1 MSDFS
6 IKIDAA
12 ALEPSDDDIDG
23 NEHNFGSFSPRAQ
36 RNNDVSDDFFA
47 LQVKTDPAP
56 KRKSTKRHKESHKK
70 SKKSTNNANIE
81 PKDDEFVI
89 SEVLDSRSM
98 KPPRLESPPPRVENK
113 KTTQSNQPKRPRRNS
128 NTRVS
133 QKVHKPFKSQTIARL
148 ANIDLRDA
156 LGRDEDI
163 SMIDDAIPL
172 SKAKRRERQKPML
185 IDVDRL
191 VNERS
196 ASKRVKI
203 NTIDVLKHLVQTFE
217 PPRQSAERVDPEI
230 VHHEFK
236 MHLMNYLSVLQDMHA
251 NINDLSEEIQ
261 ETQRRKRDLRAE
273 VYEIRKK
280 HGEVGTQL
288 SSLRQSYLD
297 SKYNHEQFI
306 KNADQLRILKE
317 RTKGEGQNTI
327 DLHSVVELQVAAVNK
342 LVNPVSG
349 IYSKLRMINNQL
361 ENRRN

>member
-1 MSDFS
+1 VSDFS
-6 IKIDAA
+6 IKIDAG

-23 NEHNFGSFSPRAQ
+23 NVHHLASFSP

-47 LQVKTDPAP
+47 LQVKPDPAP
-56 KRKSTKRHKESHKK
+56 KRKSTKRHKEPHKK
-70 SKKSTNNANIE
+70 SKKSTKNAKVE

-89 SEVLDSRSM
+89 TDVSNPRS
-98 KPPRLESPPPRVENK
+98 LNAPRVESQPPALETK
-113 KTTQSNQPKRPRRNS
+113 KTTQSNHPKRSRRPS
-128 NTRVS
+128 HTPAS
-133 QKVHKPFKSQTIARL
+133 LKVHKPFKSQTIARI
-148 ANIDLRDA
+148 ANVDVRDA

-217 PPRQSAERVDPEI
+217 PPKQSAERVDPAI
-230 VHHEFK
+230 VHHEFR

-251 NINDLSEEIQ
+251 NINDLTEEIQ
-261 ETQRRKRDLRAE
+261 EIQRRKRDLRAE

-288 SSLRQSYLD
+288 SGLRQSYLD

-306 KNADQLRILKE
+306 KNADQLRLLKE
-317 RTKGEGQNTI
+317 RTIGDGQNSI
-327 DLHSVVELQVAAVNK
+327 DLHSVVESQVAAVNK

>member
-1 MSDFS
+1 
-6 IKIDAA
+6 
-12 ALEPSDDDIDG
+12 
-23 NEHNFGSFSPRAQ
+23 
-36 RNNDVSDDFFA
+36 
-47 LQVKTDPAP
+47 
-56 KRKSTKRHKESHKK
+56 
-70 SKKSTNNANIE
+70 
-81 PKDDEFVI
+81 
-89 SEVLDSRSM
+89 
-98 KPPRLESPPPRVENK
+98 
-113 KTTQSNQPKRPRRNS
+113 
-128 NTRVS
+128 
-133 QKVHKPFKSQTIARL
+133 
-148 ANIDLRDA
+148 
-156 LGRDEDI
+156 
-163 SMIDDAIPL
+163 
-172 SKAKRRERQKPML
+172 
-185 IDVDRL
+185 
-191 VNERS
+191 
-196 ASKRVKI
+196 
-203 NTIDVLKHLVQTFE
+203 
-217 PPRQSAERVDPEI
+217 
-230 VHHEFK
+230 
-236 MHLMNYLSVLQDMHA
+236 MNYLSVLQDMHA

>member
-1 MSDFS
+1 MFS
-6 IKIDAA
+6 SIWYK
-12 ALEPSDDDIDG
+12 
-23 NEHNFGSFSPRAQ
+23 H
-36 RNNDVSDDFFA
+36 
-47 LQVKTDPAP
+47 
-56 KRKSTKRHKESHKK
+56 
-70 SKKSTNNANIE
+70 SK
-81 PKDDEFVI
+81 
-89 SEVLDSRSM
+89 
-98 KPPRLESPPPRVENK
+98 
-113 KTTQSNQPKRPRRNS
+113 
-128 NTRVS
+128 
-133 QKVHKPFKSQTIARL
+133 
-148 ANIDLRDA
+148 
-156 LGRDEDI
+156 
-163 SMIDDAIPL
+163 
-172 SKAKRRERQKPML
+172 
-185 IDVDRL
+185 
-191 VNERS
+191 
-196 ASKRVKI
+196 
-203 NTIDVLKHLVQTFE
+203 

-288 SSLRQSYLD
+288 SSLRQSYSD